1 MYAGVIHT
9 VKNPR
14 VRAGA
19 MRSLDP
25 TRFPA
30 GHELLPTGTSP
41 AVGRAVCLRRAPN
54 VAELQASLDQLMGG
68 AAVDDCFVVPDEFAY
83 AVSGTAGSAG
93 V

>member
-1 MYAGVIHT
+1 MSVGVIHT
-9 VKNPR
+9 VKHP
-14 VRAGA
+14 RAGPGRCA
-19 MRSLDP
+19 PWTRP
-25 TRFPA
+25 T
-30 GHELLPTGTSP
+30 S
-41 AVGRAVCLRRAPN
+41 RRAPN